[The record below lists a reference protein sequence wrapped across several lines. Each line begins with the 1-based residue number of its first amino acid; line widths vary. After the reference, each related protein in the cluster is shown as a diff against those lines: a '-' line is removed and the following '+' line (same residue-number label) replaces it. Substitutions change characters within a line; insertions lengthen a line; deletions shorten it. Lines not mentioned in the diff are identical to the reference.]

1 MWKQGYIDQQVKKL
15 QGTFLADY
23 QKVFLGVKIHCLSFF
38 FFFFLLNS
46 VDWYAATSP
55 PLFLTMGNKWKIWK
69 AEE

>member
-38 FFFFLLNS
+38 FFFF
-46 VDWYAATSP
+46 
-55 PLFLTMGNKWKIWK
+55 FLIL
-69 AEE
+69 